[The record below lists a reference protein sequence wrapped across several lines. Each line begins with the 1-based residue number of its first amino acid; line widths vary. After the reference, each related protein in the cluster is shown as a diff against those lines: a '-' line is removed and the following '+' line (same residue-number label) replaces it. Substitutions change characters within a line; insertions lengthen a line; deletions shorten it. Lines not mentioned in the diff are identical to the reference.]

1 MTGDYSSQGFVA
13 HASGSQL
20 YVRSADPVIIDESA
34 DISFVMKSRAARNF
48 GSPPSTTLEGNPENR
63 ASLFLLQCNSQN
75 ITGLLQMTDKS
86 SCSAPNNDQ

>member
-20 YVRSADPVIIDESA
+20 YVRSADPVVTESA

-48 GSPPSTTLEGNPENR
+48 GSPPNTTLEGNP
-63 ASLFLLQCNSQN
+63 
-75 ITGLLQMTDKS
+75 
-86 SCSAPNNDQ
+86 